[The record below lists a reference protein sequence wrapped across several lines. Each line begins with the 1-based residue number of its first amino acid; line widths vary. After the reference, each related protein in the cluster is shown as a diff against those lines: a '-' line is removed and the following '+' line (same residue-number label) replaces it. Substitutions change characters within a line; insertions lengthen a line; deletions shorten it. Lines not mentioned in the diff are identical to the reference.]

1 MDIKEKEFLDKIIDN
16 IEKNSKKINYI
27 FEKNNLYSKQKE
39 WILNN
44 LDVESQA
51 STDNTEN
58 NAKAQETKNDKIK
71 SLLPWIKFINI
82 SLN

>member
-71 SLLPWIKFINI
+71 SLLP
-82 SLN
+82 